1 MEMPNNNKYREY
13 FDIDE
18 RYFPCIDDAA
28 IDAGAPWVN
37 TYPHSTFID
46 MLTEME
52 RALARQNSRRTLWIE
67 GAYGTGKSQ
76 CALAL
81 RRILEASE
89 EELCAYW
96 DRYEPLKKKTD
107 LREKLIGH
115 KKKGVVVAH
124 RYASG
129 GIMSARDLFF
139 AIQES
144 VKAALVRQNI
154 PYRGENTL
162 KESIIAWLE
171 DTDHKLMFNS
181 LLQNPD
187 KEWRALF
194 SQSTADEVLNALR
207 RIGELKS
214 LVDNIFRLAD
224 KEGITALTIDSDRLI
239 AWLTDILDRN
249 DTRIV
254 LIWDEFS
261 DYFKNNRE
269 SLSEFQKVAAL
280 VQNKPFYF
288 IVVTHEP
295 QQIYVAD
302 NDRGNQSKV
311 SDRFISIPIALP
323 DNIAFN
329 LIGHAFNVKPAAKP
343 QWDILAD
350 DLNDRVKN
358 SRSKVMALAKISD
371 PQVMKDIMP
380 LHPMAALLLKNIA
393 SAFKSN
399 QRSMFDFI
407 KSANMDDVKAFQW
420 FIENTGPF
428 DDHPLLTVDMLWN
441 FFYEKGRDNLASD
454 IRLILDT
461 FPQQQNLR
469 EDEKAVLKAILI
481 MQAIDQ
487 RLGGTIDLFKA
498 TEQNLSYAFEGIPDL
513 EGTKSA
519 NLAKGLKDKGIL
531 VSNPISGG
539 RYVYAAAVLAGDQ
552 QKIDNFKKEVR
563 QNSTTAKLVSE
574 GGLSTVLSLS
584 PALRLRFES
593 EPGTGKITPVT
604 AADFTRTINALRDR
618 TTEWNFHA
626 VIAFAKDETEAA
638 TFRKTL
644 RTAVADKQY
653 ESIVFIDALSTPL
666 GQEAFE
672 QYVDFSALAL
682 YYQGHQNTSSRESAD
697 KAKRVLDQDWKN
709 RIYNGQFVVYTYANQ
724 EGEKLGNGQGVASVL
739 QTIVTNKF
747 PYVFDFTKSLTES
760 QLKITPAMK
769 QSAKSGIT
777 QTTSGVVGG
786 IEKNVLPTV
795 WKVERYWENPMT
807 ASLPISKI
815 KVEVD
820 KRIEVA
826 FARDGQISIGE
837 LYDFLEGS
845 YGFAPCNLS
854 SFLAGFMLKE
864 YGGEP
869 FRYSDSSGGHEQMT
883 KDKLAE
889 MLGNYIGKSPKPTY
903 IVKMTADEMA
913 FYELTERAWS
923 IPANSCS
930 SAGQAAIAVTGKMR
944 SLNLP
949 VWCLEEVDTFGIFD
963 VVQRYIEL
971 VQKEGN
977 EAHKKAVEI
986 GKIASTKPSLAGN
999 LFSLLTSENCQKGM
1013 RECLRTFEGGK
1024 VMELA
1029 TAIGAESSI
1038 LTDVR
1043 RLFGVKHSCLWDK
1056 QIGEDEIRKLLT
1068 EYGIVRESNAILST
1082 SAHSLIEAYKEWRER
1097 IKFIGIS
1104 CEALRAKYP
1113 DLVKVFDT
1121 LLKICKWEDIL
1132 PEQLKV
1138 FHTELVA
1145 HGAEIRELFSNDRR
1159 VFAEIYEPYLEDL
1172 SADDIAVVK
1181 TNAGTGLFELPKTD
1195 CNVKVKE
1202 AAETFRKNQLKSQLF
1217 RLWKAKTGTKNPRE
1231 WSSHSRTPI
1240 LCMVPASEFESA
1252 KKAFD
1257 TLNRNWGTDTEI
1269 KSALSYL
1276 EAATLFDVLS
1286 DEDKRNA
1293 AFNRDIVGIY
1303 SALLSDLDK
1312 VRDELDRISIGDG
1325 VYGWYENPAVRAKIK
1340 QLADAEYNAGGSD
1353 RVLLKIDEM
1362 DDAQLKQY
1370 LKRLVKDSIT
1380 VGIEILANG
1389 G

>member
-1 MEMPNNNKYREY
+1 MANNNKYREY

-28 IDAGAPWVN
+28 INAGAPWDN

-52 RALARQNSRRTLWIE
+52 RALARQNNGRTLWIE

-76 CALAL
+76 CAYAL
-81 RRILEASE
+81 RKILEVPE
-89 EELCAYW
+89 TELRAYW
-96 DRYEPLKKKTD
+96 DRYQPLKKKTD
-107 LREKLIGH
+107 LLEKLIGH
-115 KKKGVVVAH
+115 KKKGIVVAH

-139 AIQES
+139 AVQES
-144 VKAALVRQNI
+144 VKSALVQHNVS
-154 PYRGENTL
+154 YLGENTL

-187 KEWRALF
+187 KEWKALF
-194 SQSTADEVLNALR
+194 SQSTADEVLNTLR
-207 RIGELKS
+207 KNGEVKS

-239 AWLTDILDRN
+239 NWLSDIIDCN
-249 DTRIV
+249 NVRIV
-254 LIWDEFS
+254 FIWDEFS

-311 SDRFISIPIALP
+311 SDRFISIPIVLP
-323 DNIAFN
+323 DNIAFD
-329 LIGHAFNVKPAAKP
+329 LIGPAFNVKPAAKP

-358 SRSKVMALAKISD
+358 SRSKVMTVAKID
-371 PQVMKDIMP
+371 NPQVMKDIMP

-407 KSANMDDVKAFQW
+407 KSSNTDDVKAFQW

-428 DDHPLLTVDMLWN
+428 EDHPLLTVDMLWN
-441 FFYEKGRDNLASD
+441 FFYEKGRDNLTSD

-461 FPQQQNLR
+461 FPQQQDLR

-498 TEQNLSYAFEGIPDL
+498 TEQNLSYVFEGIPDL

-531 VSNPISGG
+531 VANPISGG

-552 QKIDNFKKEVR
+552 AKIDSYKKDVR
-563 QNSTTAKLVSE
+563 QNSTTSKLVTE

-593 EPGTGKITPVT
+593 EPGTGKIMPVT
-604 AADFTRTINALRDR
+604 AADFTRTINILRDR
-618 TTEWNFHA
+618 ATGWNFHA
-626 VIAFAKDETEAA
+626 VIAFAKDEAEAA

-653 ESIVFIDALSTPL
+653 ENIVFIDALSTPL
-666 GQEAFE
+666 GSEAFE
-672 QYVDFSALAL
+672 QYVDFSAMAM
-682 YYQGHQNTSSRESAD
+682 YYQGSNNTSSRESSD
-697 KAKRVLDQDWKN
+697 KAKRILDQDWKN
-709 RIYNGQFVVYTYANQ
+709 RIYNGQFVVYTYVNQ

-739 QTIVTNKF
+739 QTIVTTKY
-747 PYVFDFTKSLTES
+747 PYVFDFAKSLTES

-769 QSAKSGIT
+769 QSAKSGIS
-777 QTTSGVVGG
+777 QITSGVVIGV
-786 IEKNVLPTV
+786 EKHILPTV
-795 WKVERYWENPMT
+795 WKIERYWENPT
-807 ASLPISKI
+807 TVSLPISKI

-820 KRIEVA
+820 KRIEAA
-826 FARDGQISIGE
+826 FARDGQIPIE
-837 LYDFLEGS
+837 EIYDFLEDTF
-845 YGFAPCNLS
+845 GFAPCNLS
-854 SFLAGFMLKE
+854 SFIAGFLLKE
-864 YGGEP
+864 YGREP

-883 KDKLAE
+883 QDKLAE

-913 FYELTERAWS
+913 FYELTEKAWS

-930 SAGQAAIAVTGKMR
+930 SAGQAAIAVSTKMR
-944 SLNLP
+944 GLNLP
-949 VWCLEEVDTFGIFD
+949 VWCLEEVDTVGIFD
-963 VVQRYIEL
+963 VVQKYIEL

-986 GKIASTKPSLAGN
+986 GKMASAKPSLADN
-999 LFSLLTSENCQKGM
+999 LFVLLTSDSCQKGM
-1013 RECLRTFEGGK
+1013 REYLRSFEGGK
-1024 VMELA
+1024 VIELA
-1029 TAIGAESSI
+1029 SAIGAENNVLADI
-1038 LTDVR
+1038 R

-1056 QIGEDEIRKLLT
+1056 QTGEDEIRKLLT
-1068 EYGIVRESNAILST
+1068 EYSVVKESNEILNT
-1082 SAHSLIEAYKEWRER
+1082 AAHSLPEAHKEWRER
-1097 IKFIGIS
+1097 LKFIGIS
-1104 CEALRAKYP
+1104 CEALRAKY
-1113 DLVKVFDT
+1113 LELAKVLDT
-1121 LLKICKWEDIL
+1121 LLKICKQEDIL
-1132 PEQLKV
+1132 PEQLKA
-1138 FHTELVA
+1138 FHSELVA
-1145 HGAEIRELFSNDRR
+1145 HGAEIRDLLNNDRR
-1159 VFAEIYEPYLEDL
+1159 VFAEVYEPYLEDL
-1172 SADDIAVVK
+1172 SDNDIADVK
-1181 TNAGTGLFELPKTD
+1181 SKLQTGLFELPKTD

-1202 AAETFRKNQLKSQLF
+1202 ASEEFLKNQLKSQLF
-1217 RLWKAKTGTKNPRE
+1217 RLWKDKTGTKTPRE
-1231 WSSHSRTPI
+1231 WSSRYRTPI
-1240 LCMVPASEFESA
+1240 LCCVSETEYEKA
-1252 KKAFD
+1252 KKAFE
-1257 TLNRNWGTDTEI
+1257 TLNRNWGTDAEI
-1269 KSALSYL
+1269 KGALAFL
-1276 EAATLFDVLS
+1276 ESTTLFDVLA
-1286 DEDKRNA
+1286 DDVKRNA
-1293 AFNRDIVGIY
+1293 AFKCEIVGEY
-1303 SALLSDLDK
+1303 CTLLPDLDN
-1312 VRDELDRISIGDG
+1312 VRDTLDRLSVDT
-1325 VYGWYENPAVRAKIK
+1325 YDWRDNPSVKGKVK
-1340 QLADAEYNAGGSD
+1340 QLAEAEYNAGGSD
-1353 RVLLKIDEM
+1353 KVLVKIDEM

-1389 G
+1389 GGK